1 MPKISRRTA
10 LRRGGQAVA
19 VAAAFPI
26 AGIPANA
33 AGGDTE
39 VFKAYEE
46 WQRLEKAASDAD
58 TEADVRHNAVQG
70 LLPPKPQ
77 RLSVS
82 TAKEGTPEWDRLL
95 AAFERGRTITESLEE
110 LRKENEKAQ
119 QAWRADCEPIY
130 EREGVSELQRKAD
143 AAWQAAYDAER
154 RFLET
159 PARTPAGVLLK
170 LRAGCLREHYEL
182 EYQAEDGTPTAPT
195 AVLAALRD
203 LERMVGGAA

>member
-95 AAFERGRTITESLEE
+95 AAFERGRTITCLPFGEPGVSPGAGRLTTPRRSTR
-110 LRKENEKAQ
+110 RKESCAI
-119 QAWRADCEPIY
+119 WEPKSKDNMDLTPDARQSPPAPSPFGFVDPAAACRGQGRQ
-130 EREGVSELQRKAD
+130 EARKP
-143 AAWQAAYDAER
+143 AA
-154 RFLET
+154 
-159 PARTPAGVLLK
+159 
-170 LRAGCLREHYEL
+170 
-182 EYQAEDGTPTAPT
+182 
-195 AVLAALRD
+195 
-203 LERMVGGAA
+203 